1 MAEELHLQRLKM
13 HQFVESRMALIAPN
27 LCRIVGAGTA
37 AMLVSQAGGLGPLS
51 KQPAS
56 NMLILGDKKF
66 YMHYRP
72 VSLGNFMDNTR
83 PQTLGP

>member
-13 HQFVESRMALIAPN
+13 QQFVESRMTLIAPN

-37 AMLVSQAGGLGPLS
+37 AMLVVQAGGLEPLS

-56 NMLILGDKKF
+56 NILILGDKL
-66 YMHYRP
+66 R
-72 VSLGNFMDNTR
+72 
-83 PQTLGP
+83 